1 MASYSAVSH
10 LPIRKQS
17 EETNPAVAVENKEI
31 NNELSAQIDEL
42 SQDVS
47 SLTEQPHN
55 INQTISTILLKLN
68 EICHDLTTREHYS
81 TSLAFVIFNKIL
93 KIYIQIL
100 DLHQFVDAI
109 LHYDPKRH
117 VHLLRKLLDIENHYD
132 FDKLIQ
138 QMSLRVQRELFFSL
152 FKQLDSSAKLIS
164 YLQNNLNTNLDPDR
178 ILINSCS
185 SVLYTMLKVLNRI
198 QITITDNDLEKYQN
212 PVLTSI
218 IRFMNDYFK
227 NKEHLR
233 VNEKNN
239 KKLMKQILLFIA
251 NLTVKILTLRI
262 FINIDYPQ
270 ICLSWLSL
278 SYLNATGYLLI
289 ISTLKDIACHDDGVI
304 VLNKLN
310 CAKIVHQF
318 KNEALHVHVDFI
330 IDKNMR
336 ELVSQMLDLILVLI
350 VDPDVLFVEE
360 VNSDA
365 INQVLSTTI
374 NTSASLIFRNK
385 WLHLSELLIG
395 LMKLCANDN
404 ILDFILQKNGCLGF
418 FLTTLRTLLSDI
430 GKKNIDDVD
439 IGLEVLAIMALGNIL
454 WSISFHDGYK
464 NDLIQNIDLIKLL
477 EELRES
483 YTLNY
488 TLAYIYIPQ
497 QMSSLKRTADGILH
511 NLYLLLPSKLENQ
524 FNSNRK
530 MTCSLTISYSH
541 VNIDFCRQ
549 LYDILNAIPKL
560 SISVDFNTG
569 KYLWK
574 DIVETLAQADVV
586 VFLLS
591 KDFFYDKS
599 CRQELIYVTDKLKKL
614 FIPIFIDRDFKP
626 TGWLHKRIARLK
638 SIRFDKTNLIG
649 TCEELLSMINEHLY
663 MNISL
668 VRNSLDIKQW
678 SDKEVKEWFMK
689 NDILPELDEF
699 YQFRNG
705 NELLLYAKAILA
717 YPWINEYERIRT
729 RFAEKF
735 QQKNQNLTQ
744 EQFLQ
749 FINQLQ
755 ILNKQVY
762 FN

>member
-1 MASYSAVSH
+1 MASYSVISH
-10 LPIRKQS
+10 LAIRKQI
-17 EETNPAVAVENKEI
+17 EETNPAVTVENKEI
-31 NNELSAQIDEL
+31 NNELFEQTDEL
-42 SQDVS
+42 LRNVP
-47 SLTEQPHN
+47 SLTEEPHN
-55 INQTISTILLKLN
+55 ISQAISTILLKLN
-68 EICHDLTTREHYS
+68 EICHDLITKKHYR
-81 TSLAFVIFNKIL
+81 TSFAFAIFNKIF

-100 DLHQFVDAI
+100 DLHLFVDAI
-109 LHYDPKRH
+109 LHDDPKRH

-138 QMSLRVQRELFFSL
+138 QTSIKGQRELFFSL
-152 FKQLDSSAKLIS
+152 LKQLDSSAKLIS
-164 YLQNNLNTNLDPDR
+164 YLQNNLNTNLDTDQ

-185 SVLYTMLKVLNRI
+185 SVLYTILKVLNRI
-198 QITITDNDLEKYQN
+198 QITITDDDLEKYQS
-212 PVLTSI
+212 PLLTSI

-227 NKEHLR
+227 NKEYLR
-233 VNEKNN
+233 VNERNN
-239 KKLMKQILLFIA
+239 KKLMTVILRFIV
-251 NLTVKILTLRI
+251 NLTAKILTLRI

-270 ICLSWLSL
+270 TCLSWLSL

-289 ISTLKDIACHDDGVI
+289 ICTLKDIACHEEGVI

-310 CAKIVHQF
+310 CAEIVHQF
-318 KNEALHVHVDFI
+318 KNEALNVHIGFI
-330 IDKNMR
+330 IDRNMR
-336 ELVSQMLDLILVLI
+336 EIASQMLDLILVLI

-374 NTSASLIFRNK
+374 NTSASLTFRNE
-385 WLHLSELLIG
+385 WFHLSELLIG
-395 LMKLCANDN
+395 LMKLCTNDN
-404 ILDFILQKNGCLGF
+404 ILDFILQKNGCLRF
-418 FLTTLRTLLSDI
+418 FLTTLRTLLLDI
-430 GKKNIDDVD
+430 GEKNIDDVD

-483 YTLNY
+483 DTLNY
-488 TLAYIYIPQ
+488 TLSYIYIPQ
-497 QMSSLKRTADGILH
+497 QMSSLRRAIDGIRH
-511 NLYLLLPSKLENQ
+511 NLQLLLPSKSENQ

-530 MTCSLTISYSH
+530 MTCSLMISYSH

-549 LYDILNAIPKL
+549 LYDILSAIPKL

-574 DIVETLAQADVV
+574 DIVETLVQADLI

-599 CRQELIYVTDKLKKL
+599 CRQELIYVTDKLKTL
-614 FIPIFIDRDFKP
+614 FFPIFIDQNFKS

-638 SIRFDKTNLIG
+638 SIQFDKTNPIS

-735 QQKNQNLTQ
+735 QQKNQNLTR

-749 FINQLQ
+749 FINQLK
-755 ILNKQVY
+755 ILDKQVY